1 MNAAIANEQ
10 PTNPPAV
17 SHPIAELIRYYDR
30 VAADPKRSIAP
41 LGFSVEKIHAC
52 MVIDLDGGKP
62 KLEDIRIAQPKGKPI
77 HREMTLPDSGGRSG
91 TSIQPNFLWDNTGY
105 VLGRDNKGKR
115 DRAEQCFEAFRGRHH
130 GFAERL
136 NGIPEFM
143 AVIKFLDAWNPAD
156 SESLN
161 GWEDLQGL
169 NVAFQI
175 RGQQQFVHE
184 VAEVQHAWMESVQAA
199 SAAETEFEEAPSFF
213 DGQIKRLARLH
224 PQVQGV
230 VGANTSGAAMV
241 SFNKSAF
248 ESYGKSKSYNSP
260 LGETEAFKY
269 TTSLQQL
276 LSDRSRRF
284 GIGDATVV
292 FWTDS
297 PKPNA
302 DEDAKQAIQIFAEPI
317 PPKKDQA
324 EHLGLIGRL
333 KGFLKDARRGVVSDH
348 VHDPDANFYL
358 LGLSPSTSRLSIRYW
373 MTGTVQELASRLQSH
388 LDDMAIIGLDENRL
402 PFSRAVAYE
411 TARDAKEISPVLAG
425 EILRSI
431 LNNAPYPASLMPAVV
446 RRCRVEQNV
455 RSMQA
460 AILKACFNRQQ
471 RTRTGGRPLPE
482 SLEPDYPSSSY
493 QIGRVAAVLDAAH
506 LASTGGRIKESAAR
520 SRMGGIC
527 SNPMAGLVPLLTLN
541 SHHLSKI
548 PTDAKEARRLKI
560 RTRATYAGDLQDA
573 MSRLDSLPHSLTV
586 DQQSKLLVGFY
597 HQNQFTF
604 RSSQPRDTKE
614 SLS

>member
-1 MNAAIANEQ
+1 MNAVTSKAR
-10 PTNPPAV
+10 TNVPPAV

-30 VAADPKRSIAP
+30 VQADPDRSIAP
-41 LGFSVEKIHAC
+41 IGFSIEKIHAC
-52 MVIDLDGGKP
+52 IVIDLDGGKP
-62 KLEDIRIAQPKGKPI
+62 RLEDIRVAQPKGKPI

-91 TSIQPNFLWDNTGY
+91 TKIQPNFLWDNTGY
-105 VLGRDNKGKR
+105 VLGRDNKGKPE
-115 DRAEQCFEAFRGRHH
+115 RAEQCFDAFRQRHRD
-130 GFAERL
+130 FTERL
-136 NGIPEFM
+136 AQVPEFM
-143 AVIKFLDAWNPAD
+143 AVVKFLDAWNPAD
-156 SESLN
+156 SEALD

-184 VAEVQHAWMESVQAA
+184 VADVQQAWIESVQRAA
-199 SAAETEFEEAPSFF
+199 AAETEFEEGFSLF
-213 DGQIKRLARLH
+213 DGKSKRLARLH

-241 SFNKSAF
+241 SFNKSSF
-248 ESYGKSKSYNSP
+248 ESYGKSRSYNSP
-260 LGETEAFKY
+260 LGENEAFKY

-292 FWTDS
+292 FWTNS
-297 PKPNA
+297 PEAKA
-302 DEDAKQAIQIFAEPI
+302 DDDAKQAIQIFAEPI

-333 KGFLKDARRGVVSDH
+333 KGFLKDAQKGVVSEH
-348 VHDPDANFYL
+348 VQNPDANFYL

-388 LDDMAIIGLDENRL
+388 LDDLAIVGLDENRL
-402 PFSRAVAYE
+402 PFARAVAYE

-431 LNNAPYPASLMPAVV
+431 LNDAPYPASLMPAVV

-460 AILKACFNRQQ
+460 AILKACVNRNQ
-471 RTRTGGRPLPE
+471 RTQSNGKPLPE
-482 SLEPDYPSSSY
+482 SLDVDFPSSSY
-493 QIGRVAAVLDAAH
+493 QIGRVVAVLDAAH
-506 LASTGGRIKESAAR
+506 LASTAGRIKESAAR
-520 SRMGGIC
+520 SRLAGIC
-527 SNPMAGLVPLLTLN
+527 SNPMSGLVPLLTLN
-541 SHHLSKI
+541 AHHLASI
-548 PTDAKEARRLKI
+548 PTDAKEACRLKV
-560 RTRATYAGDLQDA
+560 RVRGTYAGDLQDA
-573 MSRLDSLPHSLTV
+573 MSRIDALPHALTV

-597 HQNQFTF
+597 HQNQYTF
-604 RSSQPRDTKE
+604 RSSKPGDTKE
-614 SLS
+614 KKS